1 MTQSQV
7 EDARSWLWSIQ
18 GSDGTFRGI
27 HDWLVGIVG
36 LMVYNF
42 IVIGRRDESSADS
55 TVTVQMGQVI
65 QYELGGLQNPAT
77 WPLAIKRA
85 LPIWQSSKPSQVN

>member
-18 GSDGTFRGI
+18 GSDGTEECKGHSR
-27 HDWLVGIVG
+27 LVLAGIVG

-42 IVIGRRDESSADS
+42 IVFGLRRDENSAHS

-77 WPLAIKRA
+77 WPLASRIKQG
-85 LPIWQSSKPSQVN
+85 LPTI